1 MTDSSPPE
9 PGPSADDRRALSDA
23 VQQVAKGSTQMS
35 VGGLVGKAMSL
46 VLQVV
51 LSRTLGPVAYGLYTL
66 GQTVVRF
73 VHKGAGLGLESALV
87 RFGADQLGQGQAA
100 HLKGTLLTSLAFG
113 TGASVLG
120 GVLLFF
126 TADPLAMAVFDD
138 PALGPVLRLF
148 ALSLP
153 FMVLI
158 PLLASAARAFHRM
171 AVDARIR
178 SVFLP
183 LFNLAFVAVAFVLG
197 FRLGGAVVAFV
208 LAAATTTG
216 IGAYLLWRIFPDLT
230 SDLRS
235 VYQPGRL
242 LRFSLPMLGAGMMG
256 LLMNQVDRLMLGAL
270 ATSQEVGI
278 YSAAAIL
285 AGQLVFVLQAINASF
300 SPLIA
305 DLYHRGHIAQLGRL
319 FKITT
324 RWIVTLTLPACIALV
339 LFAPVFMTVY
349 GPGFQ
354 AGAVVLS
361 VLALANLIDASVGS
375 VGYMLQMSDHPHV
388 VLANNIA
395 IAALNVGLNIWLIQW
410 YGMLGAALATG
421 AAIGLVNVVKLIEVR
436 WLLGLQ
442 PYEAEYGKPLLA
454 GAAGAAAGGLALMLL
469 PGPWSWIVGLPAT
482 FIAYAGVLYSFGV
495 SDEDDIVLAPLRAR
509 LRQLVSRP

>member
-1 MTDSSPPE
+1 MSDSLPSGPE
-9 PGPSADDRRALSDA
+9 STSDDQQALSDA

-35 VGGLVGKAMSL
+35 VGSLLGKTMSL

-51 LSRTLGPVAYGLYTL
+51 LSRALGPMAYGIYTL

-87 RFGADQLGQGQAA
+87 RFGADQLGQGQVA
-100 HLKGTLLTSLAFG
+100 HLKGTLLASLAFG
-113 TGASVLG
+113 TGASVVG

-126 TADPLAMAVFDD
+126 AADPLATSVFGD

-171 AVDARIR
+171 DVDARIR
-178 SVFLP
+178 NVFLP

-216 IGAYLLWRIFPDLT
+216 IGVYLLWRIFPDLT
-230 SDLRS
+230 SELKS

-256 LLMNQVDRLMLGAL
+256 LLMNQVDRLMLGVL
-270 ATSQEVGI
+270 ATSQDVGI
-278 YSAAAIL
+278 YSAAAVMASQL
-285 AGQLVFVLQAINASF
+285 AFVLQAINASF

-305 DLYHRGHIAQLGRL
+305 SLYHRGRIAHLRRL

-324 RWIVTLTLPACIALV
+324 RWIVTLTLPACIVLV
-339 LFAPVFMTVY
+339 LFAPVLMGIY
-349 GPGFQ
+349 GPGFR
-354 AGAVVLS
+354 AGASVLS
-361 VLALANLIDASVGS
+361 VLALAYLIDASVGS
-375 VGYMLQMSDHPHV
+375 SGYMLQMSDHTHV

-410 YGMLGAALATG
+410 YGMVGAAIATG

-436 WLLGLQ
+436 WLLGLH

-454 GAAGAAAGGLALMLL
+454 GGVSAAAGGLALMLL

-482 FIAYAGVLYSFGV
+482 FIAYVGVLYAFGV

-509 LRQLVSRP
+509 LRQLVARS